1 MDILK
6 DTIVCMVCIWGIHQS
21 IVLEHPKLI
30 ENGLGSSLFIFISSE
45 GVLKW
50 NFFCSQVNH
59 CGFSKYILKHII
71 QNLNSDIKKS
81 RFVCSDIFSNDV
93 AMYICMYVCMEVNDK
108 SDILLEIDNFYMKI

>member
-1 MDILK
+1 
-6 DTIVCMVCIWGIHQS
+6 
-21 IVLEHPKLI
+21 
-30 ENGLGSSLFIFISSE
+30 
-45 GVLKW
+45 
-50 NFFCSQVNH
+50 
-59 CGFSKYILKHII
+59 LKHII